1 MRILNTIP
9 KIGTKRRA
17 KLDAMIRLQPQKG
30 AQQRELEEIDGN
42 GGWGTYK
49 NDGEEY
55 AHFLRGKLHIWGG
68 GKSRRYW
75 IELPQ
80 RQHATQKSLTRTTAA
95 KFASVVAQQS

>member
-1 MRILNTIP
+1 MRKLNIIP

-17 KLDAMIRLQPQKG
+17 KLDAMIRLHPQKG
-30 AQQRELEEIDGN
+30 AEQCELEEIDGN

-49 NDGEEY
+49 NDGAEY
-55 AHFLRGKLHIWGG
+55 ADFLGGKLHIWGE

-80 RQHATQKSLTRTTAA
+80 GHYAA
-95 KFASVVAQQS
+95 MR